1 MANIYE
7 QAQQFRNRL
16 LAGDRSAAASLTRSY
31 GAAYKRIQ
39 TDLDSVRSRL
49 QELREQGVPANEW
62 QYLVTRE
69 GRLQVL
75 RTRVLDEISTFGQQA
90 QLIIGGAIGKATEQG
105 SEAALAMMDT
115 ALPAGIA
122 VSPSTLPGQEPTAL
136 IPEEVRLAT
145 GAIER
150 VTAAT
155 QPAGAITQLLAGLAP
170 AAADSV
176 SDALVSGIALG
187 RNPRQI
193 ARDIRDALG
202 GNLTRALTIARTET
216 LRAYREASR
225 AEYNAN
231 ADVLDGWV
239 WVADLSPRTCSAC
252 WAQHGS
258 EHPLDEI
265 MATHPNCRC
274 TMAPLT
280 KPWSELGFGDTPDSV
295 RITPGRDEFK
305 KLPAADKRR
314 ILGDQTYAAWRGRQ
328 IILDDVVVRKDSPVW
343 GPSASA
349 GNVNAALRNAE
360 ARRAAPDNGVV
371 EQIVPEVVDASPA
384 RPSVDMTDPET
395 VRSLLRQVESEYGS
409 GVYEGQLSL
418 TRTIAQRLGYDAL
431 PEVIED
437 ADWDDFLE
445 SRSLQPMFRGISP
458 GRSGAD
464 DVAVR
469 HAEQFLSG
477 DLFVGRGIYGSG
489 TYTADPSWRIQKE
502 LDDAIRFPEIEAA
515 MRKLG
520 IDSRARAIAEARQE
534 AFDVAFGYAGGDGAM
549 LEMALKPGS
558 RIVDYD
564 SRDIQDQFRRWQ
576 DEAAEA
582 ADAAG
587 PEVRELR
594 FQFELGGDFA
604 QWAMQEGY
612 DAIKVGG
619 QDSFTVVLNRGA
631 VYVRRRIRTRDD
643 FDE

>member
-7 QAQQFRNRL
+7 QAQQFRDRL
-16 LAGDRSAAASLTRSY
+16 LADDRSAAASLTRSY
-31 GAAYKRIQ
+31 GAAYERIQ

-122 VSPSTLPGQEPTAL
+122 VSPSALPGQEPTAL

-176 SDALVSGIALG
+176 SDSLVSGIALG

-305 KLPAADKRR
+305 KLPAGDQRR
-314 ILGDQTYAAWRGRQ
+314 ILGDRTYAAWRGKQ
-328 IILDDVVVRKDSPVW
+328 ITLDDVVVRKDSPVW

-360 ARRAAPDNGVV
+360 ARRADVSLPAPR
-371 EQIVPEVVDASPA
+371 A
-384 RPSVDMTDPET
+384 T
-395 VRSLLRQVESEYGS
+395 QVETQPADDANWAYADDEVREPVIPSNPTDGWAGRLADDEWDAVKEYAELSYDEINGTLRGQYAADARTTRLIGKLDSALDKAGS
-409 GVYEGQLSL
+409 FDEPV
-418 TRTIAQRLGYDAL
+418 T
-431 PEVIED
+431 V
-437 ADWDDFLE
+437 W
-445 SRSLQPMFRGISP
+445 RGISFYVDPDDLDADRWP
-458 GRSGAD
+458 GTEGWIRENMPNGSTVQMDSFSSTSFDPRIALDFAQRG
-464 DVAVR
+464 DV
-469 HAEQFLSG
+469 G
-477 DLFVGRGIYGSG
+477 DIIL
-489 TYTADPSWRIQKE
+489 
-502 LDDAIRFPEIEAA
+502 EI
-515 MRKLG
+515 
-520 IDSRARAIAEARQE
+520 RARNGAYLNPSDFRLDLEESELLLPRNAKFRVLRTLS
-534 AFDVAFGYAGGDGAM
+534 DVAF
-549 LEMALKPGS
+549 
-558 RIVDYD
+558 R
-564 SRDIQDQFRRWQ
+564 
-576 DEAAEA
+576 
-582 ADAAG
+582 
-587 PEVRELR
+587 
-594 FQFELGGDFA
+594 
-604 QWAMQEGY
+604 GY
-612 DAIKVGG
+612 DGSI
-619 QDSFTVVLNRGA
+619 
-631 VYVRRRIRTRDD
+631 VRKTIVQL
-643 FDE
+643 EQL

>member
-16 LAGDRSAAASLTRSY
+16 LAGDRSAAAALTRSY
-31 GAAYKRIQ
+31 GGAYKRIQ

-122 VSPSTLPGQEPTAL
+122 VTPSALPGQEPTAL

-170 AAADSV
+170 EAADKV

-305 KLPAADKRR
+305 KLPAGDQRR
-314 ILGDQTYAAWRGRQ
+314 ILGDRTYDAWRGKQ
-328 IILDDVVVRKDSPVW
+328 IILDDVVVRRDSPVW

-349 GNVNAALRNAE
+349 GNVKAALRNAE
-360 ARRAAPDNGVV
+360 ARRAAPDTGVV
-371 EQIVPEVVDASPA
+371 EQIVPEPIDASPA

-395 VRSLLRQVESEYGS
+395 VRSLLRQVESEYGSRS

-445 SRSLQPMFRGISP
+445 SRGLQPMFRGISP

-489 TYTADPSWRIQKE
+489 TYNADPSWRLEK
-502 LDDAIRFPEIEAA
+502 LIEAG
-515 MRKLG
+515 RL
-520 IDSRARAIAEARQE
+520 SRAEAITEARQE
-534 AFDVAFGYAGGDGAM
+534 AFDAAFGYAGGDGAM

-564 SRDIQDQFRRWQ
+564 SRDIQDRFRRWQ

-587 PEVRELR
+587 PEARELR

-612 DAIKVGG
+612 DAIKIVSR
-619 QDSFTVVLNRGA
+619 DESYTVILNRGA
-631 VYVRRRIRTRDD
+631 VYVRRRIRTGDD